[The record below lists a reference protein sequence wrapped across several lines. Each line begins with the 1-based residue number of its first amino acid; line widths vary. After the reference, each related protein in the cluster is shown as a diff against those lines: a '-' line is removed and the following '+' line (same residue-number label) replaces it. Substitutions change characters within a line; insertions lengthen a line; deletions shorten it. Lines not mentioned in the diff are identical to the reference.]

1 MKIKG
6 MDVSWYQGKISTA
19 NFKKAKDYG
28 IQFVI
33 LKLGYTGS
41 SSYACKEE
49 SVFRNNYNNAIAAGL
64 PVGIYY
70 YSLANSKNE
79 AKREAEFTVK
89 QLKGLKID
97 YPVYIDMEDS
107 AHRQYKCSKST
118 LATVCDEWCKVVAA
132 AGYIPG
138 VYASTN
144 WFNNKIGTITEPHT
158 KWVAQYYKECQYK
171 GAYDMWQYSSSE
183 GVPGIASRTDVN
195 WCYKNFNEAAKPT
208 PKPIGKTYDK
218 VFPKLPLRG
227 YFKRGDKSQQVK
239 NLQLFLNWFGDY
251 GLAIDGCIGSK
262 TIRAVERF
270 QKSTGLAVDGLF
282 GRKCLQKAKE
292 VKK

>member
-107 AHRQYKCSKST
+107 KYRQYKCPKST
-118 LATVCDEWCKVVAA
+118 LASVCNEWCKVIGA

-138 VYASTN
+138 VYASTS

-195 WCYKNFNEAAKPT
+195 WCYKNFNDAAKPT
-208 PKPIGKTYDK
+208 PKPVGKTYDK

-227 YFKRGDKSQQVK
+227 YFKRGDKSQ
-239 NLQLFLNWFGDY
+239 
-251 GLAIDGCIGSK
+251 
-262 TIRAVERF
+262 
-270 QKSTGLAVDGLF
+270 
-282 GRKCLQKAKE
+282 
-292 VKK
+292 